1 VSTRAQARLFRDALD
16 EPVHVDF
23 GRLPETRRRDL
34 MIRFV
39 FGFAVSV
46 IAGGVTLATGDRA
59 GGLFLAFP
67 AILPASLTLIAE
79 KEGDSQAAVDAGG
92 ALVGAF
98 ALIAF
103 AVVAWQA
110 LGRLPLVAAEL
121 AASAAWLIVSVS
133 AYFAIRRALR
143 RRHPSDG

>member
-16 EPVHVDF
+16 EPVHIDLARV
-23 GRLPETRRRDL
+23 RATRRRDL

-46 IAGGVTLATGDRA
+46 IAGGVTIAIGDRA

-79 KEGDSQAAVDAGG
+79 KEGDSQATVDAGG
-92 ALVGAF
+92 ALVGAC

-103 AVVAWQA
+103 AVVSWQA
-110 LGRLPLVAAEL
+110 LGRVPLVPAEL
-121 AASAAWLIVSVS
+121 AASAAWPAVSVS
-133 AYFAIRRALR
+133 AYFAIRRAGR